1 MSEKPRLTVLGTGYL
16 GATHAICMAVLGY
29 EVLGIDTDATKVAAL
44 ADGKVPF
51 YEPGLPEML
60 RKALDSGRLRF
71 STDIAEAAS
80 FGDVHFVCVGTPQ
93 AKGSPAADLTYVDQ
107 VVTDLARHLTRRCL
121 VVGKSTVPVGT
132 ADRLTRL
139 LQSVSPAGAEVELA
153 WNPEFLRE
161 GFAVEDTLRPDRLVF
176 GVASD
181 WALGQLEASFAPLLE
196 AGVPLVVTDLPTA
209 ELVKVSANSFLATKI
224 SFINAMAEVC
234 ETTGA
239 DVQQL
244 AKALSYDPRIGGRF
258 LRPGLGFGGGC
269 LPKDIRA
276 FIHRADELGVGQA
289 VSFLREVD
297 AINQRRRQR
306 TVDLIRSQAGGSLD
320 GVTVCALGA
329 AFKPDSDDVR
339 DAPALD
345 VARLL
350 GAEGAVVRVY
360 DPQAMDNARRAYP
373 DLVYATGVAD
383 AAAGA
388 RVVALL
394 TEWDQ
399 FREIDPAWLGD
410 IVESKA
416 IVDGRHALD
425 PVAWRSAGW
434 DYRALGRA

>member
-1 MSEKPRLTVLGTGYL
+1 MSDKPRITVLGTGYL
-16 GATHAICMAVLGY
+16 GATHAICMAVLGF
-29 EVLGIDTDATKVAAL
+29 EVLGIDTDEAKIAAL
-44 ADGKVPF
+44 ADGRVPF

-60 RKALDSGRLRF
+60 SKALDSGRLRF
-71 STDIAEAAS
+71 STDIAEAAA

-93 AKGSPAADLTYVDQ
+93 AKGSPAADMTYVDQ
-107 VVTDLARHLTRRCL
+107 VITNLARHLTRRCL
-121 VVGKSTVPVGT
+121 VVGKSTVPVGS
-132 ADRLTRL
+132 AARLTTL
-139 LQSVSPAGAEVELA
+139 LQSEAPVGDEVELA

-161 GFAVEDTLRPDRLVF
+161 GFAVEDTMRPDRLVF

-181 WALGQLEASFAPLLE
+181 WALKQLEGAFAPLLE
-196 AGVPLVVTDLPTA
+196 NGVPVVVTDLPTA
-209 ELVKVSANSFLATKI
+209 ELVKVAANSFLATKI

-244 AKALSYDPRIGGRF
+244 ASALSYDPRIGGRF

-306 TVDLIRSQAGGSLD
+306 TVDLIRIQAGGSLA
-320 GVTVCALGA
+320 GVTIAALGA

-350 GAEGAVVRVY
+350 QEEGAKVRVY
-360 DPQAMDNARRAYP
+360 DPQAMDNARKAYP
-373 DLVYATGVAD
+373 DLHYSPGVAE

-388 RVVALL
+388 QVVALL

-399 FREIDPAWLGD
+399 FREIDPHWLGEF
-410 IVESKA
+410 VAERA
-416 IVDGRHALD
+416 IFDGRHALD
-425 PVAWRSAGW
+425 PVAWRSANW

>member
-1 MSEKPRLTVLGTGYL
+1 M
-16 GATHAICMAVLGY
+16 
-29 EVLGIDTDATKVAAL
+29 
-44 ADGKVPF
+44 
-51 YEPGLPEML
+51 
-60 RKALDSGRLRF
+60 
-71 STDIAEAAS
+71 
-80 FGDVHFVCVGTPQ
+80 
-93 AKGSPAADLTYVDQ
+93 
-107 VVTDLARHLTRRCL
+107 
-121 VVGKSTVPVGT
+121 
-132 ADRLTRL
+132 
-139 LQSVSPAGAEVELA
+139 
-153 WNPEFLRE
+153 
-161 GFAVEDTLRPDRLVF
+161 
-176 GVASD
+176 
-181 WALGQLEASFAPLLE
+181 
-196 AGVPLVVTDLPTA
+196 VVTDLPTA

-244 AKALSYDPRIGGRF
+244 AAALSYDPRIGGRF

-306 TVDLIRSQAGGSLD
+306 TVDLIRIQAGGSLA
-320 GVTVCALGA
+320 GVTICALGA
-329 AFKPDSDDVR
+329 AFKPDSDDIR

-350 GAEGAVVRVY
+350 QEEGARVRVY
-360 DPQAMDNARRAYP
+360 DPQAMDNARKAYP
-373 DLVYATGVAD
+373 DLHYSPGVAE

-388 RVVALL
+388 QVVALL

-399 FREIDPAWLGD
+399 FREIDPHWLGEF
-410 IVESKA
+410 VSRTSNLRRPPRP
-416 IVDGRHALD
+416 G
-425 PVAWRSAGW
+425 PRSLARRGW